1 MSQLPDRPEG
11 LPGADPPPQPRRR
24 GPVATLTT
32 LLGGQVPGAGMA
44 LVGTPWWAVA
54 AIALVMA
61 LLAAVVLAAQ
71 ILIPDESAD
80 KLVLWREVLQHRER
94 RGRDRHV
101 RRHED

>member
-1 MSQLPDRPEG
+1 
-11 LPGADPPPQPRRR
+11 
-24 GPVATLTT
+24 
-32 LLGGQVPGAGMA
+32 
-44 LVGTPWWAVA
+44 
-54 AIALVMA
+54 MA

-80 KLVLWREVLQHRER
+80 KLVLWREVLQHREW